1 MVEMLSPCC
10 GAEYSNDAGV
20 MSECCWSPIRQGLC
34 SECKEHAEPQE
45 GYICKC
51 CDEFFEEPE
60 EDYEYDERMKD
71 NAAEARSDEA
81 RDMN

>member
-1 MVEMLSPCC
+1 MISPCC
-10 GAEYSNDAGV
+10 GAEYSDDAGV

-45 GYICKC
+45 GYICEQ

-60 EDYEYDERMKD
+60 KDYEYDEKMKE
-71 NAAEARSDEA
+71 NAAEARADEE